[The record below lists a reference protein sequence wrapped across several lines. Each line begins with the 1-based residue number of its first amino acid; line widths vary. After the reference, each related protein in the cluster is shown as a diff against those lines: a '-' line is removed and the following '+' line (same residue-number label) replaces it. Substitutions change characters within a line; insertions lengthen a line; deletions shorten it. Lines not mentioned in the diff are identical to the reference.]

1 MTATDVPTYG
11 HEELYPALG
20 MLVVASA
27 DMESRLR
34 YVVSELAGG
43 DDAGWIIFEG
53 QSVEWLVQNGKA
65 ALGQLEAM
73 KRWPQANS
81 DRIREALQSTLEANR
96 LRNVMIHGQWRTDCI
111 DWEECTVRP
120 FNGPVDHRIFHV
132 CRSRYRK
139 GFEERQ
145 LAISDVEA
153 LANKMWFL
161 ERELKQSLKVAVDTW
176 LGRQPEVVAEVASD

>member
-1 MTATDVPTYG
+1 MTVTDVPTYG

-34 YVVSELAGG
+34 YVVSELAGA
-43 DDAGWIIFEG
+43 DPGWIIFEG

-65 ALGQLEAM
+65 VLRELEAAR
-73 KRWPQANS
+73 RWPQENS
-81 DRIREALQSTLEANR
+81 DRIRDAFRSALEANR
-96 LRNVMIHGQWRTDCI
+96 LRNVMVHGEWRTDCL
-111 DWEECTVRP
+111 DWEKCMPRP
-120 FNGPVDHRIFHV
+120 SSGAVDLRIFHV

-145 LAISDVEA
+145 FAVSDVEA
-153 LANKMWFL
+153 LADKMWSL

-176 LGRQPEVVAEVASD
+176 LGREPEVVAEVASD